1 MSDANAPD
9 LEEGGYSMADR
20 FPHLI
25 IGESGDIC
33 WVKIDRPGDRNSMTS
48 DLIDQLGMQ
57 LEAVENTSA
66 RAIVYSGVGDTYFI
80 GGADGVEMHRF
91 SPEEARAF
99 SIKIQGLFNRMEASP
114 LLLVAAINGLCFGGG
129 FEFALACDFRVAS
142 EKARIG
148 LPEVKLGI
156 TPGGGGTQ
164 RLPRV
169 VGMGKAVEMI
179 LSGRLYPAETAFQMG
194 LIHYVVKHEEVEK
207 KAEEILGRILAFP
220 QHALSSAKKA
230 IYASQYLPFDQGLT
244 VEAEEFEKCF
254 THDYFR
260 ILIQKQL
267 KDGQLKTTLQLG

>member
-1 MSDANAPD
+1 MCDANAT
-9 LEEGGYSMADR
+9 DR

-33 WVKIDRPGDRNSMTS
+33 WVKIDRPGDRNSLSS
-48 DLIDQLGMQ
+48 DLIDQLRLQ
-57 LEAVENTSA
+57 LEAVEDTSA
-66 RAIVYSGVGDTYFI
+66 RAIVYSGVGDTHFI

-91 SPEEARAF
+91 SPKEAGTF
-99 SIKIQGLFNRMEASP
+99 SVKIQGLFNRMEASP
-114 LLLVAAINGLCFGGG
+114 LLLVAAVNGLCFGGG
-129 FEFALACDFRVAS
+129 FEFALACDFRLAS

-194 LIHYVVKHEEVEK
+194 LIHYVVKHEELEK
-207 KAEEILGRILAFP
+207 KVEEILGRIFAFP

-230 IYASQYLPFDQGLT
+230 IYASRYLPFDQGLK

-254 THDYFR
+254 AHDYFR
-260 ILIQKQL
+260 NLIQKQL
-267 KDGQLKTTLQLG
+267 KDGRLKATIQPG